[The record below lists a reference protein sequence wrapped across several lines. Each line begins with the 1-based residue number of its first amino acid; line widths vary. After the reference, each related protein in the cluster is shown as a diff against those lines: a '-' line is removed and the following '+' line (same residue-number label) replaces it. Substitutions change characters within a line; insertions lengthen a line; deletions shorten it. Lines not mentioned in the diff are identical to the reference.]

1 MAKRGIGVRGRGRWI
16 VAAVLVAF
24 VAVAAAVITRRSYGF
39 AQAGE
44 IKALVARRASLE
56 SDRAQLEAAIRE
68 ASSRARLMPVAER
81 RLGMRVPGES
91 QVIYL
96 KRQSRS
102 GGTP

>member
-1 MAKRGIGVRGRGRWI
+1 LIG
-16 VAAVLVAF
+16 F
-24 VAVAAAVITRRSYGF
+24 VAVAAAVITRRSYGL

-44 IKALVARRASLE
+44 IKALTARRAALE

-81 RLGMRVPGES
+81 RLRMRVPDES

-96 KRQSRS
+96 RRQRS

>member
-1 MAKRGIGVRGRGRWI
+1 VAKRVGIRGRWV
-16 VAAVLVAF
+16 VAALLIGF
-24 VAVAAAVITRRSYGF
+24 VAVAAAVITRRSYGL

-44 IKALVARRASLE
+44 IKALTTRRAALE

-81 RLGMRVPGES
+81 RLRMRVPDES

-96 KRQSRS
+96 RRQARS